1 MPNDFENASNRA
13 GELRGILNRA
23 LHEYHVLDQPTISDA
38 EYDQLFRELSFI
50 EERYPDLA
58 TLDSPTHRVGAAPL
72 SGFEPHTHRQS
83 MLSLADVFDEDEI
96 RAFDGRVKRFLA
108 LDADSPVEYCAELK
122 IDGLAVS
129 LTYENGLLVTAAT
142 RGDGQTG
149 ENITQNIKT
158 VRSIALRLPE
168 NAPRFIEIRGEI
180 YMPHSEFARIN
191 SEREKSG
198 DATFANPR
206 NAAAG
211 SLRQLDSKVTASRKL
226 TALFYA
232 VGENTGID
240 ALSQSALLERL
251 RSWSLPVSSYYKVCS
266 DIDAVIEFTKHWSS
280 EKASLPFDI
289 DGVVIKV
296 NSLAMQRELGA
307 LARAP
312 RWAVAYKFPAVQ
324 AKTKVLDIIVQ
335 IGRTGAI
342 TPVAVVEPVVLPPAS
357 TVRRATLHNQSEID
371 RKDVRVGDWVMI
383 QKAGDVIPEIVSV
396 IHSER
401 DPNSQPYRMP
411 ELCPACGSPVERL
424 GGEAVAR
431 CVNRAACP
439 AQQAQRIMHFVS
451 RAAMNID
458 GLGEERVL
466 QLIDAGLIND
476 AADLYALKKDLLISL
491 ERMGDKLADNL
502 IGQIEA
508 SKTRPLSKLIYA
520 LGIRH
525 VGERGGMVLAS
536 RYADL
541 DQLKIASADE
551 LAQIHEIGQAIA
563 ESVASFFLAPE
574 NIEIIDKLARYGV
587 RPTSDASPQSDLFS
601 GKTFV
606 FTGTLSKVTRSEAE
620 ARVREL
626 GGKAS
631 GSVSKQTTYVV
642 AGDNAGSKLDK
653 AKSLGVAIL
662 TEDEWLAMAN
672 EINDTSPSP
681 ASEQHPEQT
690 ALDL

>member
-1 MPNDFENASNRA
+1 
-13 GELRGILNRA
+13 
-23 LHEYHVLDQPTISDA
+23 
-38 EYDQLFRELSFI
+38 
-50 EERYPDLA
+50 
-58 TLDSPTHRVGAAPL
+58 
-72 SGFEPHTHRQS
+72 
-83 MLSLADVFDEDEI
+83 
-96 RAFDGRVKRFLA
+96 
-108 LDADSPVEYCAELK
+108 
-122 IDGLAVS
+122 
-129 LTYENGLLVTAAT
+129 
-142 RGDGQTG
+142 
-149 ENITQNIKT
+149 
-158 VRSIALRLPE
+158 
-168 NAPRFIEIRGEI
+168 
-180 YMPHSEFARIN
+180 
-191 SEREKSG
+191 
-198 DATFANPR
+198 
-206 NAAAG
+206 
-211 SLRQLDSKVTASRKL
+211 
-226 TALFYA
+226 
-232 VGENTGID
+232 
-240 ALSQSALLERL
+240 
-251 RSWSLPVSSYYKVCS
+251 
-266 DIDAVIEFTKHWSS
+266 
-280 EKASLPFDI
+280 
-289 DGVVIKV
+289 
-296 NSLAMQRELGA
+296 
-307 LARAP
+307 
-312 RWAVAYKFPAVQ
+312 
-324 AKTKVLDIIVQ
+324 
-335 IGRTGAI
+335 
-342 TPVAVVEPVVLPPAS
+342 
-357 TVRRATLHNQSEID
+357 
-371 RKDVRVGDWVMI
+371 
-383 QKAGDVIPEIVSV
+383 
-396 IHSER
+396 
-401 DPNSQPYRMP
+401 
-411 ELCPACGSPVERL
+411 
-424 GGEAVAR
+424 
-431 CVNRAACP
+431 
-439 AQQAQRIMHFVS
+439 
-451 RAAMNID
+451 MNID